1 MKSCLTTL
9 CYIEKDDS
17 YLMLHRIVKKNDVNK
32 DKWIGIGGHFEQG
45 ESPEECLLREAEEE
59 TGLILTS
66 YQFRGIVTFL
76 SDDYPPEYLCLFTAD
91 AFEGDMIPCEE
102 GVLEW
107 VPKQEVEQLNLW
119 EGDHIFLNLI
129 REGHPFF
136 SLKLKYEN
144 NVLKEAVLDGRAM
157 ELIDIRNPDGTV
169 TGRVRERT
177 LIHRDGDLH
186 GTSHV
191 WIYRKHAD
199 QGHAGQSHAD
209 QGHADQN
216 NTDQSFDLLLQ
227 KRACGKD
234 AFPGCYDISS
244 AGHIPAGNDYAS
256 SAVRELGE
264 ELGIHAD
271 TEELHFLGMYESR
284 VEREFYGRPFRN
296 HEISAVYLLEKSLE
310 PDQLSLQEEEV
321 EQVVWMDIRDIRQG
335 IEEKTLNHCILTDEL
350 DMLEKYLSSLDR

>member
-9 CYIEKDDS
+9 GYIEKDDC

-32 DKWIGIGGHFEQG
+32 DKWIGIGGHFEHG

-66 YQFRGIVTFL
+66 YQFRGIVTFIA
-76 SDDYPPEYLCLFTAD
+76 DDYPPEYMCLFTAD
-91 AFEGDMIPCEE
+91 AFEGEMISCDE

-107 VPKQEVEQLNLW
+107 VPKRDVEQLNLW

-136 SLKLKYEN
+136 SLKLRYER
-144 NVLKEAVLDGRAM
+144 NVLKEAILDGQAM
-157 ELIDIRNPDGTV
+157 ELIDIRNPDGTI

-177 LIHRDGDLH
+177 LINRDGDLH

-191 WIYRKHAD
+191 LIYRNHAD
-199 QGHAGQSHAD
+199 RSHAGQNHAGKSHAEL
-209 QGHADQN
+209 
-216 NTDQSFDLLLQ
+216 SFDLLLQ
-227 KRACGKD
+227 KRARGKD

-244 AGHIPAGNDYAS
+244 AGHIPAGDDYAS

-264 ELGIHAD
+264 ELGIYAD
-271 TEELHFLGMYESR
+271 TIDLHFLGMYESR

-321 EQVVWMDIRDIRQG
+321 ERVVWMNIKDIRQG
-335 IEEKTLNHCILTDEL
+335 IEEKTLEHCIFTDEL
-350 DMLEKYLSSLDR
+350 DMLEKYLASSGS

>member
-9 CYIEKDDS
+9 GYIEKDDC

-32 DKWIGIGGHFEQG
+32 DKWIGIGGHFEHG

-66 YQFRGIVTFL
+66 YQFRGIVTFIA
-76 SDDYPPEYLCLFTAD
+76 DDYPPEYMWLFTAD
-91 AFEGDMIPCEE
+91 AFEGEMSSCDE
-102 GVLEW
+102 GGLEW
-107 VPKQEVEQLNLW
+107 VPKRDVEQLNLW

-129 REGHPFF
+129 REGHQFF
-136 SLKLKYEN
+136 SLKLRYER
-144 NVLKEAVLDGRAM
+144 NVLKEAILDGQAM
-157 ELIDIRNPDGTV
+157 ELIDIRNPDGTI

-199 QGHAGQSHAD
+199 RSHAGQNHAGKSHAEL
-209 QGHADQN
+209 
-216 NTDQSFDLLLQ
+216 SFDLLLQ
-227 KRACGKD
+227 KRARGKD

-244 AGHIPAGNDYAS
+244 AGHIPAGDDYAS

-264 ELGIHAD
+264 ELGIYAD
-271 TEELHFLGMYESR
+271 TIDLHFLGMYESR

-321 EQVVWMDIRDIRQG
+321 ERVVWMNIKDIRQG
-335 IEEKTLNHCILTDEL
+335 IEEKTLEHCIFTDEL
-350 DMLEKYLSSLDR
+350 DMLEKYLASSGN